1 MEEQNFYTTSVLRTE
16 EIKKAEEKRAVKRV
30 AAAVGIAFSAMLI
43 LPAIL
48 SALMADSM
56 ALLGLSNKLAT
67 LISNPIFLKGLNVV
81 FSVIAFIIP
90 FAFLPR
96 GVGSSISALMPFKR
110 PEKGTL
116 LPVVFMALGF
126 CAFGNIAAE
135 RIAQL
140 FSMVGIDFST
150 YVSPTP
156 NGLFE
161 ISFALLAT
169 AVTPALVEEFAMRGA
184 VGGALKPFGEGFMI
198 ITSSVIFGFM
208 HCNFVQIPFA
218 FIVGLA
224 LGFALVKTKT
234 LWAPIL
240 IHFIN
245 NAVSVLLDAF
255 LSGSDLLYLRS
266 VVYTL
271 YFVVCFVLFFIGLL
285 LASKKQDFFK
295 LEKSALSLT
304 VGEIAKTFF
313 LSPFMIIAF
322 LIAIF
327 ESLATVSLS
336 FI

>member
-1 MEEQNFYTTSVLRTE
+1 MEELNSFLTPNLSHE
-16 EIKKAEEKRAVKRV
+16 ELKKAAEKRAVKRV
-30 AAAVGIAFSAMLI
+30 AAAIGIAFSAMLI

-48 SALMADSM
+48 SALMIDVA
-56 ALLGLSNKLAT
+56 ALLGVSGELAN
-67 LISNPIFLKGLNVV
+67 LINDPVFLKGINIL
-81 FSVIAFIIP
+81 FSIIAFVLP
-90 FAFLPR
+90 FAFVPR
-96 GVGSSISALMPFKR
+96 GVGSSLSALLPFKR

-126 CAFGNIAAE
+126 CAFGNVAAE
-135 RIAQL
+135 RIAQI
-140 FSMVGIDFST
+140 FSSIGINFSS

-156 NGLFE
+156 KGLFGLL
-161 ISFALLAT
+161 FALLAT

-198 ITSSVIFGFM
+198 ITSSVIFGLM

-255 LSGSDLLYLRS
+255 LSGDDLLLLRS

-271 YFVVCFVLFFIGLL
+271 YFVVCFVLFFIGLF

-295 LEKSALSLT
+295 LEKSSLSLS
-304 VGEIAKTFF
+304 VGEIAKSFF

-322 LIAIF
+322 LIVIF
-327 ESLATVSLS
+327 ESFATVSLS

>member
-1 MEEQNFYTTSVLRTE
+1 MEQQNSYITPILSPEALKRE
-16 EIKKAEEKRAVKRV
+16 LEIRAVKR
-30 AAAVGIAFSAMLI
+30 AAAAIGIAFSAMLI
-43 LPAIL
+43 LPAII
-48 SALMADSM
+48 SALMLNTAELFGVSKE
-56 ALLGLSNKLAT
+56 LST
-67 LISNPIFLKGLNVV
+67 LIANPVFLKGLNVL
-81 FSVIAFIIP
+81 FSVIAFILP
-90 FAFLPR
+90 FAFVPR
-96 GVGSSISALMPFKR
+96 GVGAGVSVLMPFKK

-140 FSMVGIDFST
+140 FSIVGIDFST

-156 NGLFE
+156 KGLFE
-161 ISFALLAT
+161 ILFALLAT

-198 ITSSVIFGFM
+198 ITSSIIFGLM

-224 LGFALVKTKT
+224 LGFALVKTKS

-255 LSGSDLLYLRS
+255 LSGGDLLLLRN

-271 YFVVCFVLFFIGLL
+271 YFVICFVLFFIGLFI
-285 LASKKQDFFK
+285 ASKKQDFFK
-295 LEKSALSLT
+295 LEKTALTLSG
-304 VGEIAKTFF
+304 GEIAKNFF
-313 LSPFMIIAF
+313 LSPFIIIAF
-322 LIAIF
+322 LIVIV